1 MTLPER
7 EAADAAVAERMS
19 DVLLRVRA
27 ELDDIARRIDHNQ
40 ATIARSTRDANVAD
54 LDYVRAMQDA
64 DLSAQR
70 IAGIADFL
78 RAIGDAAHPNWRID
92 TSLATGTLK
101 LTELVRAIGTAGAE
115 IEAKPEEDAG
125 EVDFF

>member
-1 MTLPER
+1 MSLPER
-7 EAADAAVAERMS
+7 DAAGAAAESMS

-27 ELDDIARRIDHNQ
+27 ELDDIARRIDRNQ
-40 ATIARSTRDANVAD
+40 AIIAGSSRDAASAD

-78 RAIGDAAHPNWRID
+78 RAIGDAAHPNWRVD
-92 TSLATGTLK
+92 TTLATGTLK
-101 LTELVRAIGTAGAE
+101 LTELIRAIGTAGTE
-115 IEAKPEEDAG
+115 MQAKPEDDAG